1 MQKSSEYAK
10 ELDKNDELSHYRQKF
25 YIPRNQ
31 NGEEKIYLCG
41 NSLGLQSISTRDYI
55 EQELNDWAQL
65 GVDGHLEAKNPW
77 LPYHEALSAPMA
89 QIVGAKPSEVVIMN
103 SLTANLHFLLV
114 SFYNPTPSKF
124 KILIEST
131 TFPSDIYAI
140 KSQLRF
146 HGIDPEEGL
155 LMLKPKEGNDFIE
168 KTDIDEMLQSHGD
181 EIAVILLGGVN
192 YYSGQFFDL
201 EYICRKG
208 HEYGC
213 IVGFD
218 LAHGAGNIEPNLH
231 EIGADFALWCTY
243 KYLNSGPGALS
254 GIFIHEKHHYWNNK
268 PRFEGWWG
276 TNKANRFKM
285 KPDFEPIIGAEA
297 WQLSNPPILAMA
309 PIKASLEIFSE
320 AGMPNLRK
328 KSIQMT
334 QFAIECFKDLDH
346 RKINILIPEKV
357 EERGCQISIK
367 VRQGDKK
374 LFHYL
379 EKNDVIADWRE
390 PDVIRIAPVPLYN
403 TYSEIFRFSQIIQSG
418 LLTL

>member
-1 MQKSSEYAK
+1 MQKSSEYAI
-10 ELDKNDELSHYRQKF
+10 ELDRNDSLSHYRKKF
-25 YIPRNQ
+25 YIPRNR
-31 NGEEKIYLCG
+31 NGEEKIYFCG
-41 NSLGLQSISTRDYI
+41 NSLGLQPISTRDYI
-55 EQELNDWAQL
+55 EQELNDWANL
-65 GVDGHLEAKNPW
+65 GVDGHLMAKNPW

-89 QIVGAKPSEVVIMN
+89 QIIGAKPSEVVIMN

-114 SFYNPTPSKF
+114 SFYNPSLTRY

-155 LMLKPKEGNDFIE
+155 LLLKPKKGNDFVE
-168 KTDIDEMLQSHGD
+168 KEDIDEMLQTHGN

-192 YYSGQFFDL
+192 YYSGQFFNL
-201 EYICRKG
+201 EYICRQG

-231 EIGADFALWCTY
+231 AIGADFALWCTY

-254 GIFIHEKHHYWNNK
+254 GVFIHEKHHNWNNK

-276 TNKANRFKM
+276 TNKSNRFKM

-309 PIKASLEIFSE
+309 PIKASLDIFTE

-328 KSIQMT
+328 KSILMT

-346 RKINILIPEKV
+346 KKVNILIPEKA
-357 EERGCQISIK
+357 EERGCQISIQ
-367 VRQGDKK
+367 VRNADKK
-374 LFHYL
+374 LFNYL

-403 TYSEIFRFSQIIQSG
+403 TFTEIFRFSQIMHSG
-418 LLTL
+418 LSTI

>member
-41 NSLGLQSISTRDYI
+41 NSLGLQPISTRDYI

-124 KILIEST
+124 KILIRST

-155 LMLKPKEGNDFIE
+155 LMLKPKEGESSYLKKRISTKCFNLMVT
-168 KTDIDEMLQSHGD
+168 K
-181 EIAVILLGGVN
+181 LLLFCWVA
-192 YYSGQFFDL
+192 S
-201 EYICRKG
+201 
-208 HEYGC
+208 
-213 IVGFD
+213 
-218 LAHGAGNIEPNLH
+218 
-231 EIGADFALWCTY
+231 
-243 KYLNSGPGALS
+243 
-254 GIFIHEKHHYWNNK
+254 
-268 PRFEGWWG
+268 
-276 TNKANRFKM
+276 
-285 KPDFEPIIGAEA
+285 II
-297 WQLSNPPILAMA
+297 
-309 PIKASLEIFSE
+309 
-320 AGMPNLRK
+320 
-328 KSIQMT
+328 
-334 QFAIECFKDLDH
+334 
-346 RKINILIPEKV
+346 
-357 EERGCQISIK
+357 
-367 VRQGDKK
+367 
-374 LFHYL
+374 
-379 EKNDVIADWRE
+379 IADNSL
-390 PDVIRIAPVPLYN
+390 I
-403 TYSEIFRFSQIIQSG
+403 
-418 LLTL
+418 